1 MVKLIEGKQ
10 KYYFPS
16 TFPWPPLNHV
26 YNNQWVKFMKKL
38 WWCKSLFDILLGCEV
53 NTNWVRLRKLRLPN
67 EKPAE
72 DLRGG
77 WYLTSSKLFTKG
89 MCPGDVAVHAHKT
102 VASAVS
108 SPGAGKVLWPL
119 SCPSSS
125 IYSAFPPEPHTR
137 GCGHVSSVPQECGLP
152 WSGHTGCDHNAH
164 SLSSLGSFSFL
175 LN

>member
-1 MVKLIEGKQ
+1 MVKLIEGQQ

-89 MCPGDVAVHAHKT
+89 MCLGDVAVHAHKT

-125 IYSAFPPEPHTR
+125 ILFCLSSRTTHPWLWPCQLCPSGVWPALVWTHRLWSQRTLIVLSRFIFFPP
-137 GCGHVSSVPQECGLP
+137 
-152 WSGHTGCDHNAH
+152 
-164 SLSSLGSFSFL
+164 
-175 LN
+175 